1 MNDKQKSWRA
11 LGLLALALTAVAIRL
26 GDGTEDAALVPF
38 TTAPPSSTSSTDCD
52 ARLDPAWF
60 DDCLDPEATRI
71 AGR

>member
-11 LGLLALALTAVAIRL
+11 LGLLALAMTAGAIRL
-26 GDGTEDAALVPF
+26 GDGDETRGGSIFVTASPAGEAAR
-38 TTAPPSSTSSTDCD
+38 CD

-60 DDCLDPEATRI
+60 DDCLDPEIGRI

>member
-11 LGLLALALTAVAIRL
+11 LGLLALAMTAGAIRV
-26 GDGTEDAALVPF
+26 GEGTDDGAMSPF
-38 TTAPPSSTSSTDCD
+38 TTARPSVETATRCD

-71 AGR
+71 AGH

>member
-11 LGLLALALTAVAIRL
+11 LGLLALAMTAGAIRF
-26 GDGTEDAALVPF
+26 GEAGEDASMGSFIA
-38 TTAPPSSTSSTDCD
+38 TSPAAASAADCD
-52 ARLDPAWF
+52 ARFDPAWF